1 MNRLTRLGCAGLAAT
16 VTACGGGSP
25 PADDAAAP
33 EATSPQVGVPSIS
46 SSSDYVTME
55 VEDGGTIRGVVRF
68 QGDVPEGRSVS
79 VTQDA
84 VECGAERVVE
94 SVQVG
99 PSGGLANAIV
109 SLVDIRRGAVP
120 VAASPPTLDQHRCT
134 FTPHVVLA
142 RRGETVRVLNSDPL
156 THNVHTAAFDNR
168 SVNRSQPAGAD
179 VIELVFDAPEKVKV
193 KCDLHPWMSAWIV
206 VVEHPYH
213 SVTDEAG
220 VFELSDIPPGTY
232 TMETWHET
240 LGTTRRE
247 VTVLTGE
254 THDMT
259 VDLVAGS

>member
-1 MNRLTRLGCAGLAAT
+1 MNRLTRLACAGLAAT

-25 PADDAAAP
+25 PADDAVEP
-33 EATSPQVGVPSIS
+33 GATSTQGGVPSDS
-46 SSSDYVTME
+46 SMSGYLTME
-55 VEDGGTIRGVVRF
+55 VGDGGTIRGIVRF
-68 QGDVPEGRSVS
+68 QGDVPGGRSVT
-79 VTQDA
+79 VTQDS
-84 VECGAERVVE
+84 VGCGAERVVE
-94 SVQVG
+94 SVRVG
-99 PSGGLANAIV
+99 PEGGLAGAVV
-109 SLVDIRRGAVP
+109 SLVDITQGAAP
-120 VAASPPTLDQHRCT
+120 ADPSAPTLDQLGCT
-134 FTPHVVLA
+134 FTPHVLLA

-168 SVNRSQPAGAD
+168 SVNRSQPAGAGA
-179 VIELVFDAPEKVKV
+179 IELTFDVPEKIKV

-213 SVTDEAG
+213 AVTDEAG
-220 VFELSDIPPGTY
+220 VFELSDVPPGTY

-240 LGTTRRE
+240 LGATRRE